1 MVDDEHPPIIDKTGP
16 QQVDV
21 DRGADP
27 APAAEPEEDGA
38 YSHWLNLKGGQRAEP
53 APRVRVRT
61 MEDARPPEEP
71 APSEPEPTDD
81 IDDTD
86 DTEETE
92 DTEETQME
100 RESVDLSQQNEFD
113 KISGAL
119 ENLAMT
125 VDRSVVDTVNR
136 SDLEQLSTSINS
148 LTNAFL
154 GMRAELARKPGR
166 AEFWIATALVA
177 GLVIAAFAVESDD
190 VAQFIQ
196 FLKNRFMPAG

>member
-1 MVDDEHPPIIDKTGP
+1 MADDEHPPVIDKTGP

-27 APAAEPEEDGA
+27 APDPAAEPEEDGA
-38 YSHWLNLKGGQRAEP
+38 YSHWLNLKGAQLAEP

-61 MEDARPPEEP
+61 MEDAKPPEEP
-71 APSEPEPTDD
+71 APPEPEPTDD
-81 IDDTD
+81 IDG
-86 DTEETE
+86 TET
-92 DTEETQME
+92 TEETQME
-100 RESVDLSQQNEFD
+100 RESVDLPQQNEFD

-125 VDRSVVDTVNR
+125 VDRSVVDTVSR
-136 SDLEQLSTSINS
+136 RDLEQLSTSINS

-154 GMRAELARKPGR
+154 GLRAELAKKPGR
-166 AEFWIATALVA
+166 TELWIATALVA
-177 GLVIAAFAVESDD
+177 GLVIAAIAVESDA